1 MVDFTQLSEKF
12 PSLELER
19 NFSFARH
26 ATIGCGGSAAVCA
39 YPGSG
44 GEAAELL
51 CYLLRE
57 GIPYCILG
65 AGANVLPGSGF
76 FEGVV
81 VRLTKLNTLTADGT
95 FLHIGAGVTG
105 GALCRFARQQRLTG
119 FEAFTGIPMTLG
131 GGVTMNAGV
140 QGRHFSD
147 VVERVTA
154 VEKGKIKIFSQK
166 DCDFSEKS
174 SVFQSGIVITE
185 LILRGEPAPQTA
197 IEERTA
203 FFRAR
208 RVHLPKGRSMGCTFV
223 NPEGLSAGKLIE
235 DCGLKGCKRGGAKIS
250 ETHAN
255 FIINEGGT
263 ADDVAQL
270 IEFAQKTVERRTGI
284 RLREEIRRIA
294 WTT

>member
-26 ATIGCGGSAAVCA
+26 TTIGCGGYAAVCA
-39 YPGSG
+39 YPGSS

-51 CYLLRE
+51 CYLQRE
-57 GIPYCILG
+57 RIPYCILG
-65 AGANVLPGSGF
+65 AGANVLPGSGR

-81 VRLTKLNTLTADGT
+81 VRFTKLNTLTADGT
-95 FLHIGAGVTG
+95 LLYAGAGVTG
-105 GALCRFARQQRLTG
+105 GALCRFARRHCLTG

-166 DCDFSEKS
+166 DCNFSEKS
-174 SVFQSGIVITE
+174 SIFQSGIAVTE
-185 LILRGEPAPQTA
+185 LVLRGETALQTV
-197 IEERTA
+197 IGERTD
-203 FFRAR
+203 FFRQR
-208 RVHLPKGRSMGCTFV
+208 RGHLPKGRSMGCTFV
-223 NPEGLSAGKLIE
+223 NPKGGSAGKLIE
-235 DCGLKGCKRGGAKIS
+235 ECGLKGCKRGGAKIS
-250 ETHAN
+250 EMHAN
-255 FIINEGGT
+255 FIVNEGGT
-263 ADDVAQL
+263 AEDVAQL
-270 IEFAQKTVERRTGI
+270 IEIARKTVESKTGI